1 MKIFLLSIFFVSS
14 SIGLSFAQTSINSS
28 SSNQKQV
35 EIKRV
40 PADKIDDYMGYQ
52 DQILKRLIANEIPIN
67 FPKPEAGETR
77 EDYKETMIAWLRKNR
92 NMVKEEYQSELK

>member
-1 MKIFLLSIFFVSS
+1 MKIFLLSIFFAVC
-14 SIGLSFAQTSINSS
+14 SIGLSFAQTSMNSS
-28 SSNQKQV
+28 SSKQA

-40 PADKIDDYMGYQ
+40 PDNKIDDYMGYQ
-52 DQILKRLIANEIPIN
+52 DQILKRLIANEIPEN
-67 FPKPEAGETR
+67 FPKPKAGETR